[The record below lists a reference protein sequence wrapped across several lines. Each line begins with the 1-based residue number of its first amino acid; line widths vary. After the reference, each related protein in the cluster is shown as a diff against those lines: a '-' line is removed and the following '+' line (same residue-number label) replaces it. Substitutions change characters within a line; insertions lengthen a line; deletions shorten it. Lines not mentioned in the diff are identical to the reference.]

1 LNSHS
6 YSPAEIA
13 AIERVIRERRDIRH
27 FAPGPLP
34 AGSLERLVR
43 AAHLAPS
50 VGYMQPWRMVHV
62 KDAALRDK
70 LYAIVDAER
79 LATAAALPARQSEFL
94 RLKVEGIRDCAEIV
108 VVALMDGREPHIF
121 GRRTLPE
128 MDLASAACAIQNL
141 WLAARAEGIGV
152 GWVSLFDPT
161 AVAELFAM
169 PAGAQ
174 PIAILCIGPAVEFPP
189 APLLEATGWGSRL
202 PLAEIL
208 FEDRWPEDARPTPTA
223 Y

>member
-1 LNSHS
+1 MNSYR
-6 YSPAEIA
+6 YSEAEIA

-27 FAPGPLP
+27 FAPGLLP
-34 AGSLERLVR
+34 EGCLERLVR

-62 KDAALRDK
+62 KDAALREK
-70 LYAIVDAER
+70 LHAIVETER
-79 LATAAALPARQSEFL
+79 QATAAALPARQAEFL
-94 RLKVEGIRDCAEIV
+94 RLKIEGIRDCAEIL
-108 VVALMDGREPHIF
+108 VVALMDGRAPHIF

-141 WLAARAEGIGV
+141 WLTARAMGIGV
-152 GWVSLFDPT
+152 GWVSFFDPV
-161 AVAELFAM
+161 AVAELFTM

-174 PIAILCIGPAVEFPP
+174 PIAILCIGHAVEFPS
-189 APLLEATGWGSRL
+189 APLLETAGWGSRL
-202 PLAEIL
+202 PLADIL
-208 FEDRWPEDARPTPTA
+208 FEDSWPAEARPTPTA